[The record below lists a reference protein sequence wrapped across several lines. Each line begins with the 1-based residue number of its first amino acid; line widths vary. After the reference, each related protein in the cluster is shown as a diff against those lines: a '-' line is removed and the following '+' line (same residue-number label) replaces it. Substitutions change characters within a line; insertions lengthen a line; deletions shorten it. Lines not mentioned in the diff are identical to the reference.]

1 MGTTVVHPH
10 SHGVTA
16 EDVTAILTDV
26 NRDRG

>member
-16 EDVTAILTDV
+16 EDVTTVLTDV
-26 NRDRG
+26 NRNRG